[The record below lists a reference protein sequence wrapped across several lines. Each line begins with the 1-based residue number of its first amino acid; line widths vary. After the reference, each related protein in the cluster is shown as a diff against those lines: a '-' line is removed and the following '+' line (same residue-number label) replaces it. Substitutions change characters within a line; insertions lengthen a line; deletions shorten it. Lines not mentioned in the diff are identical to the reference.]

1 MNCEQFKLGIEN
13 CELYMVF
20 EIFGLFYFIKN
31 VTNYLSVN
39 LQASLKMNFLVNIS
53 NNKWYEITQ
62 THHMHLR
69 VPEKNLSLREQPS
82 HH

>member
-53 NNKWYEITQ
+53 NNK
-62 THHMHLR
+62 
-69 VPEKNLSLREQPS
+69 
-82 HH
+82 